1 MSTIQSR
8 YFMILIL
15 FIIFYGAVT
24 RLLPLQSEEAMV
36 QSISE
41 DGYLMMT
48 IARNIALGLGMST
61 ANGTIPT
68 NGTQPL
74 TSFLWAGIYWLV
86 AGDKVQGI
94 LGIILIQFTSAT
106 LAAVLLWRLGIHLL
120 PPHPTKPQIAILAAA
135 LWYASP
141 VTIAQ
146 TQNGLE
152 TPFYLL
158 AVLGVTLL
166 IILFIRQWSFRHS
179 ILIGLLLGITF
190 WIRNDAIFFI
200 LAVCLVQL
208 LLGSWQRHEFW
219 QRFLQVNVMGITT
232 VLVALPWLIYNKVNF
247 GGIMPISGSSQ
258 NLTSQFGQNLPL
270 LPSVLIEYLLVFF
283 PIPGQLQVM
292 WPVVLASTVVLI
304 GIMIGLWPLWLR
316 LQQPTERR
324 LFLLVSLYGI
334 GLIGF
339 YGLYFGAG
347 HFLGRYLF
355 PLSPFLALLSVAIG
369 WWIWPQI
376 PWQPLRYGILAGFMV
391 SLSSVIAYKSLT
403 DHPHQHAQVIDW
415 VNQHVAEEEW
425 VAAVQTGTLGYFH
438 DRTLNL
444 DGKVNP
450 EALQARRQGPTELIK
465 YVVNKRIGSQRI
477 EYIIDWFGIAS
488 WIEKHSLIKQNFK
501 LIVADPKLNLAV
513 LKRQ

>member
-15 FIIFYGAVT
+15 FITVYGAVT
-24 RLLPLQSEEAMV
+24 RLLPLQSEEAMM

-48 IARNIALGLGMST
+48 MARNIALGLGMST

-86 AGDKVQGI
+86 AGDKVQWI
-94 LGIILIQFTSAT
+94 FGIILMQFTLAT
-106 LAAVLLWRLGIHLL
+106 LAAVLLWRLGIHIL
-120 PPHPTKPQIAILAAA
+120 PPHPARLQMAILAAA

-141 VTIAQ
+141 ITIAQ

-166 IILFIRQWSFRHS
+166 IILSTRQWSFRYA

-200 LAVCLVQL
+200 LAVGLMQL
-208 LLGSWQRHEFW
+208 LLGSLQRHEFW

-232 VLVALPWLIYNKVNF
+232 VSVALPWLIYNQVNF

-258 NLTSQFGQNLPL
+258 SLTSQFGQNLPL
-270 LPSVLIEYLLVFF
+270 LPSVFIEYLLIFF

-304 GIMIGLWPLWLR
+304 GIMISLWPLWLH

-355 PLSPFLALLSVAIG
+355 PLSPFLALLSVALG
-369 WWIWPQI
+369 WWVWQQI
-376 PWQPLRYGILAGFMV
+376 PWQLIRYGILAGFMV
-391 SLSSVIAYKSLT
+391 SLGSVIAYESLT
-403 DHPHQHAQVIDW
+403 NRPHQHAQVIDW